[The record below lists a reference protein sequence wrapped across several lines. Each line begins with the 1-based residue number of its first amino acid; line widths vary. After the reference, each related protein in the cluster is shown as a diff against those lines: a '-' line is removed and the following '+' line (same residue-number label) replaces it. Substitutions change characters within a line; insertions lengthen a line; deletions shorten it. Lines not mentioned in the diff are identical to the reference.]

1 MEKPSQLADFALFRQ
16 QEPVLLT
23 ASEGRHPSA
32 THEFM
37 AFGG

>member
-1 MEKPSQLADFALFRQ
+1 MEKQSELADFALFTQR
-16 QEPVLLT
+16 ETALL
-23 ASEGRHPSA
+23 AVSEGRHPSA